1 MLFPADFM
9 TRLEYLSLMSRRVF
23 RGQLLAQRRT
33 RETGAGIEFA
43 DHREYAAGDDLR
55 YLDWNIYARHG
66 DLLIRRFQ
74 EEQDLHVYLLL
85 DCSRSMSF
93 ENGSKFD
100 LARQVA
106 AALAYIAL
114 ADLDCTALFAFS
126 AGITAR
132 LPLTRGREQILPI
145 MRFLESL
152 TACGS
157 STGLTQGVAEFL
169 HLRPRPGLVIMISDL
184 FDPGGIEQPFDLLRF
199 RGFDVH
205 AIQIFHEL
213 EARPQLVGDAQ
224 LVDLESGSETRITV
238 TEQQLADYHQL
249 FTAHQTAVRNYCRR
263 YGLGCTQSPAS
274 SSFDAL
280 VMTMMNSSAG
290 DQADSRSIPLPRFPS
305 NSQRT

>member
-1 MLFPADFM
+1 MLFPSDFM

-74 EEQDLHVYLLL
+74 EEQDLHVYLLV

-93 ENGSKFD
+93 DDGSKFD

-106 AALAYIAL
+106 AAIAYIAL
-114 ADLDCTALFAFS
+114 ADLDCAALFAFS
-126 AGITAR
+126 AGITSR
-132 LPLTRGREQILPI
+132 LPLTRGREQILPM
-145 MRFLESL
+145 MRFLENL
-152 TACGS
+152 TASGS
-157 STGLTQGVAEFL
+157 ATGLSQGIAEFL
-169 HLRPRPGLVIMISDL
+169 HLRPRPGLVLVISDL
-184 FDPGGIEQPFDLLRF
+184 FDPGGFESSFDLLRF

-205 AIQIFHEL
+205 VIQLFHEL
-213 EARPQLVGDAQ
+213 EARPDLLGDAQ
-224 LVDLESGSETRITV
+224 LVDLESGSETRITI
-238 TEQQLADYHQL
+238 TEQRLARYQQL
-249 FTAHQTAVRNYCRR
+249 FDAHQAAVRNYCRR

-274 SSFDAL
+274 TSFESL
-280 VMTMMNSSAG
+280 VMTMMNSSAET
-290 DQADSRSIPLPRFPS
+290 Q
-305 NSQRT
+305 T